1 MPTLVMRRRLVF
13 LLAGVCIA
21 PATAQEKG
29 LVAESMVH
37 LFKSAKGGAETLRAW
52 AAYKGGDKDAP
63 AEIFALA
70 KNGSAV
76 AQNLAGYMLDNG
88 EGVRQ
93 DSKMASAY
101 FRAAA
106 KENPI
111 AHYNLAVLHM
121 YGRGVQKDEKMA
133 MEHYRIALEKGNVE
147 QAAVRLSLF
156 HMKVGERP
164 AAWKYA
170 NEAAN
175 RGNFMGFYLVGR
187 MLFEEKKYQE
197 AFNWL
202 SKAAGASEPNSPALL
217 AKAYAEGLGLD
228 RNNVMAGGWWLI
240 YLHQNRGERAFSAS
254 SLSGFGL
261 DQEGIR
267 RASKFA
273 GDWIATHRRPEKVG
287 YDKTIYEVKS
297 FPM

>member
-1 MPTLVMRRRLVF
+1 MHTLHKRRVLLSFLGAVVVF
-13 LLAGVCIA
+13 PALAE
-21 PATAQEKG
+21 EKG
-29 LVAESMVH
+29 LVADSMVH

-52 AAYKGGDKDAP
+52 SAFKGGDKDAP
-63 AEIFALA
+63 AQIFALA

-106 KENPI
+106 KENAI

-121 YGRGVQKDEKMA
+121 YGRGVQKDEKKA
-133 MEHYRIALEKGNVE
+133 MEHYRVALEKGNVE
-147 QAAVRLSLF
+147 QAAVRLALF
-156 HMKVGERP
+156 HMKAGERP

-187 MLFEEKKYQE
+187 MLYEEKKYQE
-197 AFNWL
+197 AFSWL

-217 AKAYAEGLGLD
+217 SKIYAEGLGLN
-228 RNNVMAGGWWLI
+228 RNGVLAGGWWLI
-240 YLHQNRGERAFSAS
+240 FLHYNRGERNFSAS

-261 DQEGIR
+261 DEDGTR
-267 RASKFA
+267 KATKFA
-273 GDWIATHRRPEKVG
+273 SEWIATHRRPERVG

-297 FPM
+297 FAM

>member
-1 MPTLVMRRRLVF
+1 MHALSRGAVVLSF
-13 LLAGVCIA
+13 LAGVVVT
-21 PATAQEKG
+21 PAMAEEKG
-29 LVAESMVH
+29 LVADSMVH

-52 AAYKGGDKDAP
+52 SAFKNGDKDAP
-63 AEIFALA
+63 AQIFALA

-121 YGRGVQKDEKMA
+121 YGRGVQKDEKKA
-133 MEHYRIALEKGNVE
+133 MEHYRVALEKGNVE
-147 QAAVRLSLF
+147 QAAVRLALF
-156 HMKVGERP
+156 HMKTGDRP
-164 AAWKYA
+164 AAWKFA

-175 RGNFMGFYLVGR
+175 RGNYMGFYLVGR
-187 MLFEEKKYQE
+187 LLFEDRKYQE

-217 AKAYAEGLGLD
+217 SKAYADGLGLD
-228 RNNVMAGGWWLI
+228 RNSVMAGGWWLI
-240 YLHQNRGERAFSAS
+240 YLHQNRGERNFSAS

-261 DQEGIR
+261 DEDGIR
-267 RASKFA
+267 KATRFA
-273 GDWIATHRRPEKVG
+273 TDWIATHRRQDKVAF
-287 YDKTIYEVKS
+287 DKTIYEVKS
-297 FPM
+297 FAM

>member
-1 MPTLVMRRRLVF
+1 LISL
-13 LLAGVCIA
+13 ISY
-21 PATAQEKG
+21 PAIGQEKG
-29 LVAESMVH
+29 LVADSMVH

-52 AAYKGGDKDAP
+52 AAFKSGDKDAP
-63 AEIFALA
+63 AQIFALA
-70 KNGSAV
+70 KGGSSV

-121 YGRGVQKDEKMA
+121 YGRGVPKDEKKA
-133 MEHYRIALEKGNVE
+133 MEHYRVALEKGNVE
-147 QAAVRLSLF
+147 QAAVRLCLF
-156 HMKVGERP
+156 HMKNGERA

-187 MLFEEKKYQE
+187 ILFEEKKYQE
-197 AFNWL
+197 AFSWL
-202 SKAAGASEPNSPALL
+202 SKAAGASESNSPALL
-217 AKAYAEGLGLD
+217 SKAYAEGLGLD
-228 RNNVMAGGWWLI
+228 RNRVMAGGWWLI
-240 YLHQNRGERAFSAS
+240 YLYQNRGERNFSAT

-261 DQEGIR
+261 DEEGAR
-267 RASKFA
+267 KATKFA
-273 GDWIATHRRPEKVG
+273 SDWIATHRRPEKIG
-287 YDKTIYEVKS
+287 YDKTIFEVKS
-297 FPM
+297 FGM

>member
-1 MPTLVMRRRLVF
+1 MQTLRVRRSLLP
-13 LLAGVCIA
+13 LLASA
-21 PATAQEKG
+21 LFLPAMAEEKG
-29 LVAESMVH
+29 LVADSMVH

-52 AAYKGGDKDAP
+52 SAFKGGDNDAP
-63 AEIFALA
+63 AQIFALA

-121 YGRGVQKDEKMA
+121 YGRGVQKDEKKA
-133 MEHYRIALEKGNVE
+133 MEHYRVALEKGNVE
-147 QAAVRLSLF
+147 QAAVRLALF
-156 HMKVGERP
+156 HMKAGERAP
-164 AAWKYA
+164 AWKYA
-170 NEAAN
+170 NEATN

-187 MLFEEKKYQE
+187 MLFEDRKYQE
-197 AFNWL
+197 AFSWL
-202 SKAAGASEPNSPALL
+202 SKAAGASEQNSPALL
-217 AKAYAEGLGLD
+217 SKIYAEGLGLD
-228 RNNVMAGGWWLI
+228 RNRVMAGGWWLV
-240 YLHQNRGERAFSAS
+240 YLHQNRGERNFSATA
-254 SLSGFGL
+254 LSGFGL
-261 DQEGIR
+261 DEDGTR
-267 RASKFA
+267 KATKFA
-273 GDWIATHRRPEKVG
+273 MDWIATHRRPEKVG

-297 FPM
+297 FGM